1 VLFRSVPPAHTV
13 VRGVDGLRLRRHS
26 ADSTLPP
33 LWPTGS
39 SSGWLPSIA
48 ARSFS
53 SCPSDST
60 SRSTPCPP
68 WPWPPE
74 PARRYPRLRIWR
86 PPSERQ
92 RDFNPPEHVAAQRT
106 QWTPSDTQ
114 RCFRLNAELR
124 AATPRSTGSPA
135 LRRAL
140 CRRATPTTPVSDPAV
155 IGQLL
160 LRDPA
165 AFPVRMAGRRSQRPF
180 RGLLGLH
187 SYCGPS
193 TRRPTHGG
201 PMFRE
206 LQRFGCPPRRLGS
219 YRDVPT
225 ISRTG
230 LSPARDT
237 ALSAAHIRTRVSVT
251 IASWPIDSRA

>member
-1 VLFRSVPPAHTV
+1 LEPPELRWSCQAH
-13 VRGVDGLRLRRHS
+13 
-26 ADSTLPP
+26 ANLPP
-33 LWPTGS
+33 LGP
-39 SSGWLPSIA
+39 L
-48 ARSFS
+48 R
-53 SCPSDST
+53 
-60 SRSTPCPP
+60 RTPNQGPFPLHQFCC
-68 WPWPPE
+68 
-74 PARRYPRLRIWR
+74 LV
-86 PPSERQ
+86 
-92 RDFNPPEHVAAQRT
+92 NPNGTVD
-106 QWTPSDTQ
+106 PSDTQ

-155 IGQLL
+155 IGRLL

-237 ALSAAHIRTRVSVT
+237 ALSAAHTRTRVSALRVVT
-251 IASWPIDSRA
+251 RTVATRAYGAVATCGCHGVIKFEWFVTQAVQTHFPSGLKGTYNHAFFQELDVFE

>member
-1 VLFRSVPPAHTV
+1 ERVGVGQDVHPIHLVVQQVKAIGSFLLGLGVERLLEPPELRWRCQAH
-13 VRGVDGLRLRRHS
+13 
-26 ADSTLPP
+26 ANLPP
-33 LWPTGS
+33 LGP
-39 SSGWLPSIA
+39 L
-48 ARSFS
+48 R
-53 SCPSDST
+53 
-60 SRSTPCPP
+60 RTPNQGPFPLHQFCCLGDPNGTV
-68 WPWPPE
+68 
-74 PARRYPRLRIWR
+74 
-86 PPSERQ
+86 
-92 RDFNPPEHVAAQRT
+92 D
-106 QWTPSDTQ
+106 PSDTQ
-114 RCFRLNAELR
+114 RCFHLNAEVR
-124 AATPRSTGSPA
+124 TATPRSTGSPA

-155 IGQLL
+155 IGRLL

-187 SYCGPS
+187 SHCGPP

-237 ALSAAHIRTRVSVT
+237 APFAAHIRTRVYHPPRAFVT
-251 IASWPIDSRA
+251 HERG

>member
-1 VLFRSVPPAHTV
+1 VGEDVRPIHLVVQQIETVGRFLLGLGVQRLLEPPELGWSCQAH
-13 VRGVDGLRLRRHS
+13 
-26 ADSTLPP
+26 ANLPP
-33 LWPTGS
+33 LG
-39 SSGWLPSIA
+39 PS
-48 ARSFS
+48 R
-53 SCPSDST
+53 
-60 SRSTPCPP
+60 RTPNQGPFPLHQFCCLVDPGGTV
-68 WPWPPE
+68 
-74 PARRYPRLRIWR
+74 
-86 PPSERQ
+86 
-92 RDFNPPEHVAAQRT
+92 D
-106 QWTPSDTQ
+106 PSDTQ
-114 RCFRLNAELR
+114 RGFRLKAKVR
-124 AATPRSTGSPA
+124 AATPRRPGSPA

-155 IGQLL
+155 IGRLL

-180 RGLLGLH
+180 RGLLRLH
-187 SYCGPS
+187 SHCGPS

-225 ISRTG
+225 IPRTG

-237 ALSAAHIRTRVSVT
+237 APFAAHIRTRVPRPPHAFATESGT
-251 IASWPIDSRA
+251 CGMLS